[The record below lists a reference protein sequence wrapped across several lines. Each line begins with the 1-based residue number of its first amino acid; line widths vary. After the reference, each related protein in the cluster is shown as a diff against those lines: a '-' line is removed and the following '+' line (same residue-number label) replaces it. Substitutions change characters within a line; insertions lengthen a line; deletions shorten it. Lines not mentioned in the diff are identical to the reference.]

1 MGLDGS
7 GLSHLIDDN
16 EASGDDNHESSDDGN
31 GDGNDDDNNNSNDD
45 GNGDDDLMFL
55 LAIAPSPF
63 LSHKAVQIFFTF
75 SFDLIEYYCY

>member
-16 EASGDDNHESSDDGN
+16 EASGDDNHESSDDGDGDGN
-31 GDGNDDDNNNSNDD
+31 GDGNHESSDD
-45 GNGDDDLMFL
+45 GNGDGNCDDDLMFL

-63 LSHKAVQIFFTF
+63 LSHKTVKIF
-75 SFDLIEYYCY
+75 